1 MTLSEEEQVIDE
13 PKGPGERSTFE
24 SLRIRPYLILWLG
37 GLFTFLSVQMQ
48 FIARGWLAFELTG
61 TNTGLGLVY
70 LGFGVSMLVC
80 TPFGGVAADR
90 LEKRRVLIASQVVL
104 TLTALAIGITTYI
117 DAVEY
122 WMLIG
127 SAVAQGVAFSFVG
140 PGRMAFTAELVGR
153 GLLPNA
159 VVLQQLSMN
168 GTRVFGP
175 AAAGVLIGVAVV
187 GIGGVYFIT
196 TAIGLLSLGLTLALP
211 TSSTKAARDARSPLN
226 EIADGVRYVFS
237 NPLLRL
243 LMLTQW
249 IVVMAAFPYVAF
261 LPTVAERLFDAGS
274 GGYGLL
280 NTATALGAVAV
291 SLVIA
296 KRVSGEVTWKM
307 MLVFGVLF
315 GLSVA
320 ALGGSPVYWVGW
332 IATLLIGVGS
342 SGFQSL
348 VNSLLLTNADTEM
361 HGRVQSLAMLAFS
374 GFGMAAA
381 PLGAAADTIG
391 LRQTLVIMGAVTV
404 ATTLWYWLRLPQV
417 RPTSR

>member
-1 MTLSEEEQVIDE
+1 VTVSAQESPPDDSSS
-13 PKGPGERSTFE
+13 RASTFE
-24 SLRIRPYLILWLG
+24 SLRIAAYRTLWLG

-61 TNTGLGLVY
+61 TNAGLGLVY

-90 LEKRRVLIASQVVL
+90 LEKRKVLIASQVVL
-104 TLTALAIGITTYI
+104 ALTSLAIGV
-117 DAVEY
+117 AVQTDMIEY
-122 WMLIG
+122 WMLVA
-127 SAVAQGVAFSFVG
+127 SAVLQGIAFSFVG
-140 PGRMAFTAELVGR
+140 PGRMAFTAEIVGR

-175 AAAGVLIGVAVV
+175 AVAGVLIGVAFI
-187 GIGGVYFIT
+187 GIAGVYLVT
-196 TAIGLLSLGLTLALP
+196 TVIAALSLAFTIALP
-211 TSSTKAARDARSPLN
+211 PSQPKANKATRSPLGD
-226 EIADGVRYVFS
+226 IADGVRYVFS

-243 LMLTQW
+243 LMLAQW

-261 LPTVAERLFDAGS
+261 LPTVAERLFNAGS

-280 NTATALGAVAV
+280 NTATAIGAVAV

-296 KRVSGEVTWKM
+296 KRVTGEVTWT
-307 MLVFGVLF
+307 MLAVFGLLF
-315 GLSVA
+315 GASVA
-320 ALGGSPVYWVGW
+320 ALGAAPLYWVGW
-332 IATLLIGVGS
+332 LVAVLIGVGS

-348 VNSLLLTNADTEM
+348 VNSLLLTNSSTEM

-381 PLGAAADTIG
+381 PLGALADAVG
-391 LRQTLVIMGAVTV
+391 LRQTLWLMGAV
-404 ATTLWYWLRLPQV
+404 AFITTLWCWIRLPRV
-417 RPTSR
+417 RSLAAS